1 MNQEAFRVRRF
12 AFHVPNPVPLR
23 TRNAERGTARAI
35 SQLMAGALWLP
46 LTCVILAAPSSAV
59 VQPCPIEGNCVEI
72 TVRAPA
78 APVATGETFGT
89 RILFQQG
96 SDDGMAGGV
105 DQIAA
110 LSLTI
115 GIEGLELADCT
126 PPGSDGLNPSFS
138 VLGNLS
144 RYRVVVQNL
153 SCATRASCLCPASG
167 TPDRYINLLLIGIP
181 NAQGVQSLPSGALLD
196 IALRARPG
204 SGPRIPLH
212 VYSALDDPS
221 AFPLPAG
228 GALLSIGDR
237 LAIDRTI
244 KPSAETINVR
254 ITESEVVVVNPTASA
269 TAMAT
274 ATATTASATE
284 TVPVPL
290 TVTATVPPATATATV
305 AASHCPGDC
314 NGSGEVT
321 INELLTGVSIALG
334 SMPVSICEVFD
345 CAGTGTVEVAC
356 LIAAVNASL
365 NGCPHT

>member
-1 MNQEAFRVRRF
+1 MNQNPSPRRTTERHRGGVSPVRVLCG
-12 AFHVPNPVPLR
+12 PLW
-23 TRNAERGTARAI
+23 TSVVGV
-35 SQLMAGALWLP
+35 LL
-46 LTCVILAAPSSAV
+46 LAPRIAAAV
-59 VQPCPIEGNCVEI
+59 EPCPIDGNCVEI

-78 APVATGETFGT
+78 APVTTGETFET

-96 SDDGMAGGV
+96 SNDEMAGGV

-138 VLGNLS
+138 VLGNVS
-144 RYRVVVQNL
+144 RYRVVVPNL
-153 SCATRASCLCPASG
+153 GCATRASCLCPASG
-167 TPDRYINLLLIGIP
+167 TPDSYINLLLIGIP

-196 IALRARPG
+196 IALRARQG
-204 SGPRIPLH
+204 SGPRPLH
-212 VYSALDDPS
+212 VYSALDDPG
-221 AFPLPAG
+221 AFALPAG

-244 KPSAETINVR
+244 KSSAETMNVR
-254 ITESEVVVVNPTASA
+254 ITEGEVVVVNPTASA
-269 TAMAT
+269 TATAT
-274 ATATTASATE
+274 ATATE
-284 TVPVPL
+284 TVPAPP
-290 TVTATVPPATATATV
+290 TVTATVPPATATAAVTATSTV
-305 AASHCPGDC
+305 AASHCSGDC

-334 SMPVSICEVFD
+334 SMPLSICEAFD
-345 CAGTGTVEVAC
+345 CAGTGTVEVSC